1 MTTRLWRGRSQ
12 STPCKLWT
20 RAPRIAMGS
29 SLSALTALG
38 PKPHSIK
45 AAAAACDGGRL
56 RRAGQPGILCG
67 STLDESR
74 RSTAM
79 SAKKTAPAPAAR
91 RSSAALELYEKA
103 VKAVGKRG
111 YD

>member
-1 MTTRLWRGRSQ
+1 MTTRLWRGRAQ
-12 STPCKLWT
+12 STPCRLWT

-45 AAAAACDGGRL
+45 AAGAACDGGLL
-56 RRAGQPGILCG
+56 RRAGQAGILCG
-67 STLDESR
+67 LALDESR
-74 RSTAM
+74 RSSM
-79 SAKKTAPAPAAR
+79 SAKKVAPAPAAR

-103 VKAVGKRG
+103 VK
-111 YD
+111 